1 MHGWNGLRQHFR
13 YTKIYLSLIQ
23 GSLHGRRST
32 FRRMKI
38 DWHEGDP
45 DAAFA
50 AAAARGLPLFLY
62 WGAAWCPPCNRIKA
76 TVFARP
82 DFSALAPSLVALHID
97 GDSAGAQQMAER
109 FHVRSYPTL
118 IVYRPDGAEITR
130 LPCELE
136 GARFVEILKV
146 ALASRRTVAESLSA
160 ALSRERPLSD
170 DEWRLLSFY
179 SWDTDER
186 QVLKS
191 LDFAAT
197 LASMT
202 RACTLPDAV
211 LRLQWH
217 ALYAAAM
224 SGKGG
229 IDQRAAVKR
238 LEDTLSDARAVR
250 EQLDIVTNHAVDLVR
265 FLTVPQSATRL
276 RLTQVWAGALER
288 LEADD
293 TLSLADQL
301 AALRTRVRMSRLG
314 NPIPELN
321 EVARARVALAS
332 AAVNSPAMRHQVM
345 NTAAGVLSDA
355 GLLDEAE
362 QLLLDELERSHSPF
376 YFMHNLAAIAK
387 KRGDPVGAVG
397 WYERAW
403 DSAIGSATR
412 LQWGA
417 TYLQGLIDFAPHEA
431 PRIDRFASQMLEELG
446 GMGDAFCQRNR
457 TQLERIDNKLSLWS
471 GGSVHASALRQAARA
486 ASGD

>member
-1 MHGWNGLRQHFR
+1 MADAAF
-13 YTKIYLSLIQ
+13 TPDA
-23 GSLHGRRST
+23 T
-32 FRRMKI
+32 AI
-38 DWHEGDP
+38 DWNEGNP

-50 AAAARGLPLFLY
+50 RAAAQGLPLFLY
-62 WGAAWCPPCNRIKA
+62 WGASWCPPCNRIKA
-76 TVFARP
+76 TVFDRP
-82 DFSALAPSLVALHID
+82 DFQALAAGFVALHID

-118 IVYRPDGAEITR
+118 IVFRPDGAEITR
-130 LPCELE
+130 LPCELD
-136 GARFVEILKV
+136 GKRFVDIFKV
-146 ALASRRTVAESLSA
+146 ALAARRTVAESLSA
-160 ALSRERPLSD
+160 ALSRERALSD

-191 LDFAAT
+191 LDFAAM
-197 LASMT
+197 LASLT

-217 ALYAAAM
+217 TLYAAAM

-238 LEDTLSDARAVR
+238 LEETLGDPAAVR
-250 EQLDIVTNHAVDLVR
+250 SQVDIVTNHAVDLVR
-265 FLTVPQSATRL
+265 FLTAPQSPARMRL
-276 RLTQVWAGALER
+276 AHAWAGALAQ
-288 LEADD
+288 LEADP
-293 TLSLADQL
+293 TLNLADQL

-314 NPIPELN
+314 EPIDDIEA
-321 EVARARVALAS
+321 EARERVARAVH
-332 AAVNSPAMRHQVM
+332 AVSGPAMRHQVM

-362 QLLLDELERSHSPF
+362 QLLLDELERSHAPF

-387 KRGDPVGAVG
+387 KRGDPAAAVR

-403 DSAIGSATR
+403 ESATGPATR

-431 PRIDRFASQMLEELG
+431 PRIERFASKMLKELDS
-446 GMGDAFCQRNR
+446 MGDAYCQRNR
-457 TQLERIDNKLSLWS
+457 TQLERIDSKLALWD
-471 GGSVHASALRQAARA
+471 GASVHASALRQAARA
-486 ASGD
+486 ASQN

>member
-1 MHGWNGLRQHFR
+1 ML
-13 YTKIYLSLIQ
+13 
-23 GSLHGRRST
+23 
-32 FRRMKI
+32 I

-50 AAAARGLPLFLY
+50 HAASAGLPVFLY

-76 TVFARP
+76 TVFERS
-82 DFSALAPSLVALHID
+82 DFLALAPSFVALHID
-97 GDSAGAQQMAER
+97 GDSAGAQQLAER
-109 FHVRSYPTL
+109 FGLRSYPTL
-118 IVYRPDGAEITR
+118 IVYHPDGAEITR
-130 LPCELE
+130 LPCELD
-136 GARFVEILKV
+136 GARFVDIFKV
-146 ALASRRTVAESLSA
+146 ALGARRTVAESLSA

-217 ALYAAAM
+217 TLYAAAM

-229 IDQRAAVKR
+229 IDQRAAVSR
-238 LEDTLSDARAVR
+238 LEGTLADADVVRA
-250 EQLDIVTNHAVDLVR
+250 QMDIVTNHAVDLVR
-265 FLTVPQSATRL
+265 FLTVPHSPARM
-276 RLTQVWAGALER
+276 RLTQTWAAALEK
-288 LEADD
+288 LETDPS
-293 TLSLADQL
+293 LNLADQM
-301 AALRTRVRMSRLG
+301 AALRTRVRMARLG
-314 NPIPELN
+314 AQNDDIEAVAR
-321 EVARARVALAS
+321 ERVARACES
-332 AAVNSPAMRHQVM
+332 GCGPAMRHQVV

-362 QLLLDELERSHSPF
+362 QLLLNELEQSHAPF
-376 YFMHNLAAIAK
+376 YFMHNLAAISK
-387 KRGDPVGAVG
+387 KRGDPAAALG

-403 DSAIGSATR
+403 DTATGPATR

-417 TYLQGLIDFAPHEA
+417 AYLQGLIDFAPHES
-431 PRIDRFASQMLEELG
+431 PRIDRFASQMLGELG
-446 GMGDAFCQRNR
+446 GMGDAFFFQRNR
-457 TQLERIDNKLSLWS
+457 TQLEKIDSKLALWS
-471 GGSVHASALRQAARA
+471 GAGEHALALRQLTRSNARHRA
-486 ASGD
+486 A

>member
-1 MHGWNGLRQHFR
+1 MTMG
-13 YTKIYLSLIQ
+13 
-23 GSLHGRRST
+23 
-32 FRRMKI
+32 I
-38 DWHEGDP
+38 DWNDGDP

-50 AAAARGLPLFLY
+50 RAGAEGLPLFLY
-62 WGAAWCPPCNRIKA
+62 WGAAWCPPCNRIRA
-76 TVFARP
+76 TFFERADFA
-82 DFSALAPSLVALHID
+82 ALASSFVALHID
-97 GDSAGAQQMAER
+97 GDSAGAQQLAER

-130 LPCELE
+130 LPCELDGE
-136 GARFVEILKV
+136 RFMEILRV
-146 ALASRRTVAESLSA
+146 ALGARRTVAESLSA

-217 ALYAAAM
+217 TLYAAAM

-229 IDQRAAVKR
+229 IDQRAAIKR
-238 LEDTLSDARAVR
+238 LEETLADTAAVR
-250 EQLDIVTNHAVDLVR
+250 AQMDIVTNHAVDLVR
-265 FLTVPQSATRL
+265 FLTIAQSAARV
-276 RLTQVWAGALER
+276 RLTQAWARALAH
-288 LEADD
+288 LENDP
-293 TLSLADQL
+293 TLNLADQL

-314 NPIPELN
+314 AAIEDL
-321 EVARARVALAS
+321 EEHARARVAR
-332 AAVNSPAMRHQVM
+332 AAEAANGPAMRHQVI

-362 QLLLDELERSHSPF
+362 QLLLEELERSHAPY
-376 YFMHNLAAIAK
+376 YFMHNLATIAK
-387 KRGDPVGAVG
+387 KRGDPVSAVR

-403 DSAIGSATR
+403 DSATGPATR

-417 TYLQGLIDFAPHEA
+417 SYLQGLIDFAPHEA
-431 PRIDRFASQMLEELG
+431 PRIEVFASKMLKELD
-446 GMGDAFCQRNR
+446 GMSDACCQRNR
-457 TQLERIDNKLSLWS
+457 TQMERMDDKLALWS
-471 GGSVHASALRQAARA
+471 GASEHAAALRQAARA
-486 ASGD
+486 AASH

>member
-1 MHGWNGLRQHFR
+1 MADAALTPG
-13 YTKIYLSLIQ
+13 IPP
-23 GSLHGRRST
+23 
-32 FRRMKI
+32 I
-38 DWHEGDP
+38 DWNEGHP

-50 AAAARGLPLFLY
+50 KAAAQGLPLFLY

-76 TVFARP
+76 TVFDRP
-82 DFSALAPSLVALHID
+82 DFRALAAGFVALHID

-118 IVYRPDGAEITR
+118 IVFRPDGAEITR
-130 LPCELE
+130 LPCELD
-136 GARFVEILKV
+136 GARFVEIFKV
-146 ALASRRTVAESLSA
+146 ALGARRTVAESLSA
-160 ALSRERPLSD
+160 ALSRERALSD

-191 LDFAAT
+191 LDFAAM

-217 ALYAAAM
+217 TLHAAAM

-238 LEDTLSDARAVR
+238 LEETLGDPAAVR
-250 EQLDIVTNHAVDLVR
+250 SQVDIVTNHAVDLVR
-265 FLTVPQSATRL
+265 FLTAPQSPARI
-276 RLTQVWAGALER
+276 RLTQAWAGALER
-288 LEADD
+288 LEADP
-293 TLSLADQL
+293 TLNLADQL

-314 NPIPELN
+314 EPIDDIEAVAR
-321 EVARARVALAS
+321 ERVARAAR
-332 AAVNSPAMRHQVM
+332 AVSGPAMRHQVM

-362 QLLLDELERSHSPF
+362 QLLLDELERSHAPF

-387 KRGDPVGAVG
+387 KRGDPAAAVG

-403 DSAIGSATR
+403 DSATGPATR

-431 PRIDRFASQMLEELG
+431 PRIERFASKMLQELD

-457 TQLERIDNKLSLWS
+457 TQLERIDSKLALW
-471 GGSVHASALRQAARA
+471 GGASVHASALRQAARA
-486 ASGD
+486 ASQN